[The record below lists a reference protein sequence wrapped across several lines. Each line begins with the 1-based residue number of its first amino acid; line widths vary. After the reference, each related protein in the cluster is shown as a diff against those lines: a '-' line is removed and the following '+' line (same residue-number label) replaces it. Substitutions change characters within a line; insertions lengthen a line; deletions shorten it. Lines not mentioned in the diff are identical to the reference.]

1 MNQITTSV
9 HRLLMAHVQR
19 SPFSGDKTVS
29 RHTQTAFSL
38 DGMDRLGFETTDGV
52 SWRNHLLVSR
62 YSHGRGKVLR
72 IEEASLSAFDNLL

>member
-1 MNQITTSV
+1 MNQITISV

-38 DGMDRLGFETTDGV
+38 EGMDRLGFE
-52 SWRNHLLVSR
+52 
-62 YSHGRGKVLR
+62 
-72 IEEASLSAFDNLL
+72 